1 MHFVS
6 LALVAVGLTA
16 TPHFARSTEA
26 IEALRRAL
34 ATDTVNFADLATK
47 DFAGTALTK
56 ADAAVAR
63 ELIWKA
69 HEVAIRRDRAAE
81 IRDRKLT
88 DGQLEMPIFLTTFGE
103 KPTAGHSLWV
113 SLHGGGNTAPRVND
127 RQWENQKKLYKLD
140 EGIYVAPRAPTNTWN
155 LWHEPH
161 IDRLF
166 GRLIED
172 LIVLEGVD
180 PNRVYVMGYSAGGDG
195 VYQLAPRMADR
206 WAAAGMMA
214 GHPNDVT
221 PLGLRNVAFALQ
233 VGGKDAAYNR
243 NKIAEDWGK
252 KLDDLRH
259 DDAGGYDHFVKIY
272 ENKSH
277 WMDREDAIALPWMA
291 KHTRNPIP
299 ERIVWKQSSTLHD
312 CLYWLA
318 VPADLAK
325 KGALVVATRSG
336 QTVDIG
342 QMQGVEKLIVRLDD
356 RMMDLDHPV
365 KITHNGA
372 TLFEGIVPRKIGT
385 LLQTLASR
393 GDPELMFAA
402 EVQVSSAKR

>member
-6 LALVAVGLTA
+6 LALVAVGLAA
-16 TPHFARSTEA
+16 TPDVAHSTEA

-34 ATDTVNFADLATK
+34 ATDAVNFADLASK
-47 DFAGTALTK
+47 DFAGTPLTK
-56 ADAAVAR
+56 ADAAIAR
-63 ELIWKA
+63 DLIWKA
-69 HEVAIRRDRAAE
+69 QEAAIRRDRSAE

-88 DGQLEMPIFLTTFGE
+88 DGQLEMPIFLTTFGD
-103 KPTAGHSLWV
+103 KPKSGHSLWI
-113 SLHGGGNTAPRVND
+113 SLHGGGNAAARVND

-172 LIVLEGVD
+172 LIVLEGVN
-180 PNRVYVMGYSAGGDG
+180 PNRVYVIGYSAGGDG

-233 VGGKDAAYNR
+233 VGGKDGAYNR

-259 DDAGGYDHFVKIY
+259 DDPGGYDHFVKIY

-291 KHTRNPIP
+291 MHTRNPIP
-299 ERIVWKQSSTLHD
+299 ERVVWKQSSVPHD
-312 CLYWLA
+312 RLYWLA
-318 VPADLAK
+318 VPAGSAK
-325 KGALVVATRSG
+325 KGTLVVAMRSS

-342 QMQGVEKLIVRLDD
+342 QMQSVEKLIVRFDD

-365 KITHNGA
+365 KIAHDGT
-372 TLFEGIVPRKIGT
+372 TLFEGIVTRSIGT
-385 LLQTLASR
+385 LVETLAGR

-402 EVQVSSAKR
+402 EVRVSSVKR

>member
-1 MHFVS
+1 MHIFS
-6 LALVAVGLTA
+6 IALVAVGLTA
-16 TPHFARSTEA
+16 APDVAHSAEA
-26 IEALRRAL
+26 IETLRRAL

-47 DFAGTALTK
+47 DFAGTPLTK
-56 ADAAVAR
+56 ADAAIAR
-63 ELIWKA
+63 DLIWKA
-69 HEVAIRRDRAAE
+69 HEAAIRRDRAVE

-88 DGQLEMPIFLTTFGE
+88 DGQLVMPIFLTTFGE
-103 KPTAGHSLWV
+103 KPTVGHSLWI
-113 SLHGGGNTAPRVND
+113 SLHGGGNTAARVND
-127 RQWENQKKLYKLD
+127 RQWDNQKKLYKLD

-243 NKIAEDWGK
+243 NKIGEDWGK

-259 DDAGGYDHFVKIY
+259 DDPGGYDHFVKVY

-291 KHTRNPIP
+291 KHSRNPIP
-299 ERIVWKQSSTLHD
+299 ERIVWKQSGVTHD
-312 CLYWLA
+312 RSYWLT
-318 VPADLAK
+318 VPAGSAE
-325 KGALVVATRSG
+325 KGTLVVATRSG
-336 QTVDIG
+336 QTVDVG

-365 KITHNGA
+365 KITHDSR
-372 TLFEGIVPRKIGT
+372 TLFNGIVTRSIGT

-393 GDPELMFAA
+393 GDPQLIFAA
-402 EVQVSSAKR
+402 EVQLSSAKR